1 MHKLSKKRFIGKVF
15 GSLVLI
21 LIGVFLITLT
31 IIEVMRYTKLS
42 NSKQLQRIVT
52 NKRTHSGS
60 KGIRSYDIQYE
71 FFLGDN
77 KYTGSDAT
85 GRENLWIGIPKE
97 FFDALEIN
105 SKIPIAYSLENPN
118 VNRPIV
124 SPIGIGD
131 TIAGG
136 ILGLF
141 FFSFGF
147 LLFLGLIQDFLKR
160 KAVG

>member
-1 MHKLSKKRFIGKVF
+1 MQKLSKKRSIGMLI
-15 GSLVLI
+15 GPCVLI
-21 LIGVFLITLT
+21 LIGVFVISLTL
-31 IIEVMRYTKLS
+31 IEVIRYTELS
-42 NSKQLQRIVT
+42 NSKELQGIVT
-52 NKRTHSGS
+52 NKRMHRSS

-71 FFLGDN
+71 FTLGEN

-105 SKIPIAYSLENPN
+105 SKIQIAYSQENPN

-124 SPIGIGD
+124 APIGIGD
-131 TIAGG
+131 MIAGG

-141 FFSFGF
+141 LFSFGF
-147 LLFLGLIQDFLKR
+147 LLFLGVFL
-160 KAVG
+160 